1 MTFEPDVAGDYLSL
15 DGLEPF
21 TLRQGSLDPI
31 TVNNCLREA
40 LTREDTQFLSQ
51 SGLGVQPGSLALNIW
66 AAELPA
72 GVSPAAGDSLTDAA
86 GVGYTVQG
94 RGDYWPLAARYRLIL
109 RAKVLA

>member
-1 MTFEPDVAGDYLSL
+1 MTFDPDITADYLRL

-21 TLRQGSLDPI
+21 TLRQGNLDPI

-40 LTREDTQFLSQ
+40 LTHDDTRFLSQ
-51 SGLGVQPGSLALNIW
+51 SGLGVQPGSLVLNIW

-72 GVSPAAGDSLTDAA
+72 GISPAAGDSLTDAG

-94 RGDYWPLAARYRLIL
+94 RGDYWPLTARYRLIL
-109 RAKVLA
+109 RANVVA